1 MKEAAKH
8 RTEWIIHKFRD
19 TDGAVTALLK
29 EGADIGEVERLYPDR
44 FIAEERFEGNCLLNE
59 GIQYLE
65 DIIAGI
71 EGSPVLWDSA
81 NARVGVGDNETVAD
95 PDPTVL
101 ESVSGE
107 YAMMDATYPS
117 RSGQTLSWRGTFG
130 DGFAEY
136 AWEEFVVD
144 NGAVSGKTLNR
155 KVTSKG
161 TKGAGEAWTLTVE
174 ITFS

>member
-8 RTEWIIHKFRD
+8 RTKWIIHKFRD
-19 TDGAVTALLK
+19 PDGIVTKLLK
-29 EGADIGEVERLYPDR
+29 KGTSINEVTRLYPDR
-44 FIAEERFEGNCLLNE
+44 FIDEERFEGNCLLNE
-59 GIQYLE
+59 GIQYFE
-65 DIIAGI
+65 DILAGI
-71 EGSPVLWDSA
+71 VGSPTLWDNT
-81 NARVGVGDNETVAD
+81 NARVGVGNSATGED
-95 PDPTVL
+95 PVQTDLQGASKT
-101 ESVSGE
+101 
-107 YAMMDATYPS
+107 YAGMDATYPS
-117 RSGQTLSWRGTFG
+117 RSSQALSWRGTFG

>member
-19 TDGAVTALLK
+19 PDGDVAALLK
-29 EGADIGEVERLYPDR
+29 KGASINEVTRLYPDR

-65 DIIAGI
+65 DIITGI
-71 EGSPVLWDSA
+71 VGSPVLWDST
-81 NARVGVGDNETVAD
+81 NARVGVGNDVTTAD
-95 PDPTVL
+95 PAQTDLIGTKA
-101 ESVSGE
+101 
-107 YAMMDATYPS
+107 YASMDATYPS
-117 RSGQTLSWRGTFG
+117 RSGQKLSWRGTFG
-130 DGFAEY
+130 DGVAQFD
-136 AWEEFVVD
+136 WEEFVVD